1 MITITLEKS
10 VYLDKLKSVID
21 DKNCDAIAK
30 AILANLSPHGLS
42 LLYNTLEGY
51 VPKSK
56 FVVGQKV
63 NVNVKTLCSWRFKS
77 EKQTDLVQGVFKICV
92 ITDVDPYNPSPITV
106 ETLMCNDSGE
116 LEPHFT
122 AVQEKDIV
130 IEDYG

>member
-106 ETLMCNDSGE
+106 ETLMCNDSDE